1 MVGGT
6 LINRFLSL
14 QMQFGAESSREQIPA
29 PAIDATSDDVL
40 QRIANGDEMALGELY
55 DCYAPGLYRVLLAI
69 LKSHE
74 DTEDALQELFLR
86 VASGRTKRARDL
98 RTYLYTC
105 ARHIALDTLRR
116 RKRQPLYEDADEL
129 SEVLRRKPRL
139 ICRNC
144 SDVCHRAA

>member
-55 DCYAPGLYRVLLAI
+55 DCYA
-69 LKSHE
+69 
-74 DTEDALQELFLR
+74 Q
-86 VASGRTKRARDL
+86 
-98 RTYLYTC
+98 
-105 ARHIALDTLRR
+105 
-116 RKRQPLYEDADEL
+116 
-129 SEVLRRKPRL
+129 
-139 ICRNC
+139 
-144 SDVCHRAA
+144 VCIVCCWQS

>member
-14 QMQFGAESSREQIPA
+14 QMEFGTETSRERTPT

-40 QRIANGDEMALGELY
+40 LRIASGDQMALGELY

-74 DTEDALQELFLR
+74 DAEDALQELFLR
-86 VASGRTKRARDL
+86 VASGRTKQARDL
-98 RTYLYTC
+98 RTHLYPC
-105 ARHIALDTLRR
+105 APPIALDPRRR
-116 RKRQPLYEDADEL
+116 RKRQPLCEDADL
-129 SEVLRRKPRL
+129 ASEV
-139 ICRNC
+139 
-144 SDVCHRAA
+144 AAPQAPADL